1 MRRYSFTLLVGLLP
15 FIALAQEADFAMPS
29 EATDLETAGEEQ
41 NTPEAAPQVEPMV
54 SEMPTR
60 DDGRIQS
67 SFTVKL
73 RVMNRKLE
81 NTTDLSIPAN
91 QTKRYDTLSITPL
104 TCTRDA
110 QGIRDN
116 DMVFMR
122 IEDEGREVFSGWMSQ
137 QFPGVSLLQHPHY
150 SVVVL
155 GCN

>member
-1 MRRYSFTLLVGLLP
+1 MRLYKLFLLAGLLP
-15 FIALAQEADFAMPS
+15 GIALAQEPEFAMPS
-29 EATDLETAGEEQ
+29 EAIDLEGVVEAPGP
-41 NTPEAAPQVEPMV
+41 TPEAVPQV
-54 SEMPTR
+54 SEMPAR

-91 QTKRYDTLSITPL
+91 QTKRYDTLAITPL

-110 QGIRDN
+110 QDIRDN
-116 DMVFMR
+116 DMVFLR
-122 IEDEGREVFSGWMSQ
+122 IDEEGREVFSGWMSQ

-150 SVVVL
+150 SIVVL